1 MVQWELVTTWW
12 MLIPV
17 LVIHNGRALIVKL
30 MHVRIINVFMDIVMQ
45 EQMLSIYATVIQA
58 GEVKNVIP

>member
-17 LVIHNGRALIVKL
+17 LVIHNGQALIVKL

-58 GEVKNVIP
+58 G

>member
-1 MVQWELVTTWW
+1 MVQWELVTTWL

-58 GEVKNVIP
+58 G

>member
-1 MVQWELVTTWW
+1 MVQWELVTTWR

-17 LVIHNGRALIVKL
+17 LVINNGRALIVKL

-58 GEVKNVIP
+58 G

>member
-1 MVQWELVTTWW
+1 MITLVVQWELVTTWR

-58 GEVKNVIP
+58 G

>member
-1 MVQWELVTTWW
+1 MVQWELVTTWR

-17 LVIHNGRALIVKL
+17 LVIHNGRAHIVKL

-58 GEVKNVIP
+58 G

>member
-1 MVQWELVTTWW
+1 MVQWEHVTTWW

-58 GEVKNVIP
+58 G

>member
-30 MHVRIINVFMDIVMQ
+30 MHVRIITVFMDIVMQ

-58 GEVKNVIP
+58 G

>member
-1 MVQWELVTTWW
+1 MVQWELVTTWR

-17 LVIHNGRALIVKL
+17 LVIRNGRVLIVKL

-45 EQMLSIYATVIQA
+45 EQTPSIYATVIQA
-58 GEVKNVIP
+58 G

>member
-1 MVQWELVTTWW
+1 MVQWELVTTWR

-17 LVIHNGRALIVKL
+17 LVIHNGRARIVKL
-30 MHVRIINVFMDIVMQ
+30 MHVRIITVFMDIVMQ

-58 GEVKNVIP
+58 G

>member
-1 MVQWELVTTWW
+1 MVQWELVTTWR

-45 EQMLSIYATVIQA
+45 EHMLSIYATVIQA
-58 GEVKNVIP
+58 G

>member
-17 LVIHNGRALIVKL
+17 FVIHNGRALIVKL

-58 GEVKNVIP
+58 G

>member
-1 MVQWELVTTWW
+1 

-58 GEVKNVIP
+58 G

>member
-1 MVQWELVTTWW
+1 MITLVVQWELVTTWL

-58 GEVKNVIP
+58 G